1 MKASIIAGRELRTL
15 FVSPLAWAILAI
27 VQLIHGYLFLIGVD
41 QYLQVQAQ
49 LSMIDGAPGVTDLI
63 VGQLFA
69 SAGFIL
75 TLVVP
80 LVTMRLISEER
91 RARTLTLLF
100 SAPLSALEIVLGK
113 FLGVCAFLA
122 MMVGLLA
129 AMALS
134 LGLGT
139 TLDLGV
145 IASGLLGLALMLMA
159 FAAIGLYLSSVTS
172 YPAVAAISTFGA
184 LLFLKIIDLAGT
196 GQVTEPS
203 LLNYLSMQHHFTNLL
218 RGNFNSSDVVYFLLA
233 TALFLA
239 LSVRRLEAERLQS

>member
-1 MKASIIAGRELRTL
+1 MRANVIAGRELRSL
-15 FVSPLAWAILAI
+15 FLSPLAWAILAI
-27 VQLIHGYLFLIGVD
+27 VQLIHAYLFLIGVD
-41 QYLQVQAQ
+41 QYLQIQGQ
-49 LSMIDGAPGVTDLI
+49 LSMIEGAPGVTDLI
-63 VGQLFA
+63 IGQLFA

-80 LVTMRLISEER
+80 LITMRLISEER

-100 SAPLSALEIVLGK
+100 SAPLSAFEIVLGK

-122 MMVGLLA
+122 AMLALLA

-145 IASGLLGLALMLMA
+145 VASGLLGLALMLMA

-172 YPAVAAISTFGA
+172 YPAVAAISTFGV
-184 LLFLKIIDLAGT
+184 LLLLKIIDLAT
-196 GQVTEPS
+196 SADVTQPG
-203 LLNYLSMQHHFTNLL
+203 LLSYLSMQHHFNNLL
-218 RGNFNSSDVVYFLLA
+218 RGSFNSSDVVYYLLL
-233 TALFLA
+233 TGLFLA